1 MRTRLVFLGC
11 ATVMLVVVVVAVCVP
26 RREEPLSDEALAR
39 LTGATPPINYCE
51 TCQECVGNNPHCSD
65 DSGCTS
71 YTEGRACPT
80 VTSDT
85 TVYGA
90 QKCKDT
96 TWGDALCTPGGSKP
110 MECSKEATDC
120 CFCSS
125 DPYSDPPSY
134 PCKLTG
140 NPTYTYKITFPPTDS
155 NVCFFIIPPPD
166 DPNWSGATLVNCST
180 N

>member
-90 QKCKDT
+90 KSAKTPHGEMPCVRRGAANRWSAQKRRLT
-96 TWGDALCTPGGSKP
+96 AASAHRIRTPTRQ
-110 MECSKEATDC
+110 ATRA
-120 CFCSS
+120 
-125 DPYSDPPSY
+125 
-134 PCKLTG
+134 
-140 NPTYTYKITFPPTDS
+140 N
-155 NVCFFIIPPPD
+155 
-166 DPNWSGATLVNCST
+166 
-180 N
+180 